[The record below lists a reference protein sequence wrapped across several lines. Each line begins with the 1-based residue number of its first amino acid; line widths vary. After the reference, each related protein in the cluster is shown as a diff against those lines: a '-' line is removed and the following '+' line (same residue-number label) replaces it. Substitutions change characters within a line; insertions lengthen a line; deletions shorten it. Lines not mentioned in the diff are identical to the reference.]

1 YGDDMEAWE
10 WGAYHK
16 VQFYHPLS
24 DVNPVLAYVF
34 NREKPISVGGSSVT
48 PMAASYD
55 NETGEVD
62 HGASWRF
69 VIDMA
74 EADVGYHIV
83 SPGQDGH
90 FKSQW
95 YYDQMDD
102 WVDGSFHKTKL
113 SGVDGDRLILTPY
126 KCIVFNI
133 ASNYSKTSAR
143 VKARWYIG
151 SDSNA
156 WHEVTA
162 WLVHS
167 RIHNTTKIY
176 KIEHQTCM

>member
-1 YGDDMEAWE
+1 MNCFERRRTEANQYGLKIRVESKKYSSSRLNKRCKNYRQSMVMIWKRGNG
-10 WGAYHK
+10 GANHK

-74 EADVGYHIV
+74 EAD
-83 SPGQDGH
+83 
-90 FKSQW
+90 
-95 YYDQMDD
+95 
-102 WVDGSFHKTKL
+102 
-113 SGVDGDRLILTPY
+113 
-126 KCIVFNI
+126 
-133 ASNYSKTSAR
+133 
-143 VKARWYIG
+143 
-151 SDSNA
+151 
-156 WHEVTA
+156 
-162 WLVHS
+162 
-167 RIHNTTKIY
+167 
-176 KIEHQTCM
+176 